1 MRFKYLIA
9 ISVLTTLIAGVN
21 SISAQYLGLVSKNC
35 DSYFESQCG
44 KLLIDKSGKEV
55 PLKLDPRIVLEDFDA
70 DAQLLIASYRDDSKH
85 LKGLID
91 LLGRLIL
98 KPTYESIGS
107 FSEGLAFVKLSDR
120 KSGFIDKAGKL
131 VIQSSFFE
139 DTEMAER
146 PRGTN
151 YFSDGLSLVEIQID
165 YSLRASRPVYR
176 YGFIDGKGKLVVGKT
191 NIPLVDLRG
200 LYSRPRFENAQ
211 NFSEDLAAVRLKGK
225 WGYVNKK
232 DIISIPFQFERANN
246 FSEGLASVKKDGK
259 YGFIDKSGRFK
270 IEPKF
275 DEADEFSEGL
285 AAVEVEKLWGY
296 VDTTGSLVIKPQF
309 SRRPEKFSDGMAM
322 IFEPGSGPGKGFG
335 FIDKNGTVVI
345 QPQFGGAG
353 NFVRGLAS
361 VYTKGGRGFIRKD
374 GTYLWDP
381 RPMGAKNKLY
391 GSSKADGQLGRRK
404 N

>member
-1 MRFKYLIA
+1 MRLRPLIA
-9 ISVLTTLIAGVN
+9 TSLLVTVIVGVN

-35 DSYFESQCG
+35 DSYFASQCG

-55 PLKLDPRIVLEDFDA
+55 FLKLDPRIVLEDYDA
-70 DAQLLIASYRDDSKH
+70 DAQLLIFSYRDDSKH
-85 LKGLID
+85 LKGLLD
-91 LLGRLIL
+91 PLGTLIL
-98 KPTYESIGS
+98 KPTYESIGA
-107 FSEGLAFVKLSDR
+107 FREGFAFVRLSDR
-120 KSGFIDKAGKL
+120 KSGFIDKSGKL

-146 PRGTN
+146 PKGVN
-151 YFSDGLSLVEIQID
+151 YFSDGLSLVEIQVD

-176 YGFIDGKGKLVVGKT
+176 YGFIDSKGKLVVGKT
-191 NIPLVDLRG
+191 KTPLVDLRG
-200 LYSRPRFENAQ
+200 IYWRPLFENAQ
-211 NFSEDLAAVRLKGK
+211 NFSEGLAAVQLKGK

-232 DIISIPFQFERANN
+232 DIISIPNQFEWANN
-246 FSEGLASVKKDGK
+246 FSEGLASVKKYGK

-275 DEADEFSEGL
+275 DGADEFSEGL

-296 VDTTGSLVIKPQF
+296 VDANGLLVIKPQF

-345 QPQFGGAG
+345 QPQFGSAG
-353 NFVRGLAS
+353 NFVSGLAT

-381 RPMGAKNKLY
+381 RP
-391 GSSKADGQLGRRK
+391 
-404 N
+404 

>member
-9 ISVLTTLIAGVN
+9 ISVLITLIAGVN
-21 SISAQYLGLVSKNC
+21 SVSAQYLGLVSKDC
-35 DSYFESQCG
+35 DSYFASQCR

-55 PLKLDPRIVLEDFDA
+55 PLKLDPRIVLEDFDSNT
-70 DAQLLIASYRDDSKH
+70 QLLIFSYRNDSKR
-85 LKGLID
+85 LKGLINT
-91 LLGRLIL
+91 LGGLIL

-107 FSEGLAFVKLSDR
+107 FSEGLAFVELSDR
-120 KSGFIDKAGKL
+120 KSGFIDEAGKL
-131 VIQSSFFE
+131 VIHSSFFG
-139 DTEMAER
+139 DSEMAER

-151 YFSDGLSLVEIQID
+151 YFSDGLSLVEIQVD

-176 YGFIDGKGKLVVGKT
+176 FGFIDSKGKLVVGNTKV
-191 NIPLVDLRG
+191 PLVDLRG
-200 LYSRPRFENAQ
+200 LFWRPRFENAKE
-211 NFSEDLAAVRLKGK
+211 FSEGLAAVELKGK
-225 WGYVNKK
+225 WGYVNKN
-232 DIISIPFQFERANN
+232 DVITIPYGFEWANN

-275 DEADEFSEGL
+275 DDADEFSEGL

-296 VDTTGSLVIKPQF
+296 VDTTGLLVIKPQF

-322 IFEPGSGPGKGFG
+322 IFGPGSGPGKGFG

-353 NFVRGLAS
+353 NFVSGLAS

-381 RPMGAKNKLY
+381 RPMGAKN
-391 GSSKADGQLGRRK
+391 
-404 N
+404 